1 MASMTILDELPDE
14 FRDRVTLSEG
24 KLFIARSLRGE
35 PFMLSFLSLAERRGI
50 NENDIVWEEDRALGR
65 RVKTNVELS
74 SDSAMLG
81 YAKRLLQDA
90 YDLRASDIH
99 LVDTG
104 PQLIIQLRRMNLIRD
119 HATLPGDTG
128 RALLRVLFNTMG
140 QDGKGEFT
148 PHSRL
153 DARIVNRKYLPAD
166 VYSVRVHTEPI
177 AAVDADN
184 GMGTYMALRLL
195 YDSIIVE
202 GSITDRLKMLGYP
215 AREAAKI
222 RFLTQRTGMFLIAGA
237 MGSGKSTVLKHI
249 MEGQAQEYP
258 EKNYLTHEDP
268 PEYPMRNVKQVIIGD
283 DRSDANKGLL
293 RTDLNVLMQGEIR
306 DAETAKAALDETL
319 AGHSVLGTIHAL
331 DAFEIVTR
339 LRNMLMSAEGNIG
352 DPLDTLCNYKVLTG
366 LIYQRLLPTLCEHCK
381 ISLTEYLSRQD
392 KAERAHVLPADVE
405 KRLMSVVRDL
415 SHVHV
420 RGPGCEHCRNLG
432 FSGRTLAVEVVVTD
446 ERLLSLI
453 KEGRQEE
460 ARKYWKESLGGRS
473 YVDHAIDGIS
483 AGILDPAMTER
494 ELGAP
499 LNIDKAI
506 ESLNE
511 IGD

>member
-1 MASMTILDELPDE
+1 MASTILNELPEDM
-14 FRDRVTLSEG
+14 RTRVALSDS
-24 KLFIARSLRGE
+24 KLYIANSLRGE

-50 NENDIVWEEDRALGR
+50 SGSDIVWEDDTELTR
-65 RVKTNVELS
+65 RVQVTVEFN
-74 SDSAMLG
+74 SDSAIQA
-81 YAKRLLQDA
+81 YAKKLLFDA
-90 YDLRASDIH
+90 FTLRASDIH
-99 LVDTG
+99 LIDTG

-119 HATLPGDTG
+119 HATLPGETG
-128 RALLRVLFNTMG
+128 RSLLRVFFNTMG
-140 QDGKGEFT
+140 QDGKGEFS
-148 PHSRL
+148 PYSRQ
-153 DARIVNRKYLPAD
+153 DSRIVNRKYLPPE
-166 VYSVRVHTEPI
+166 VYSVRIHTEPI
-177 AAVDADN
+177 AAVDAEN

-195 YDSIIVE
+195 YDSISVE
-202 GSITDRLKMLGYP
+202 GSITERLKMLGYP

-306 DAETAKAALDETL
+306 DAETARAALDETL

-381 ISLTEYLSRQD
+381 ISFTDYVNRPD
-392 KAERAHVLPADVE
+392 KTERAHILPADVE

-432 FSGRTLAVEVVVTD
+432 FSGRTLAVEVVVTN
-446 ERLLSLI
+446 EHLLSLI

-460 ARKYWKESLGGRS
+460 ARSYWKTELGGRS